1 MTNFLKKTLCLSTLI
16 GGIIFALLPFSL
28 FYEYDLFKI
37 IDDNGGIEKYYVI
50 DEKGAEELIKNSNLY
65 EENDDEDFDLIK
77 FLERINGDFK
87 IET

>member
-1 MTNFLKKTLCLSTLI
+1 MTNFLKKTLCLSVLI
-16 GGIIFALLPFSL
+16 GGIVFALLPFSL

-37 IDDNGGIEKYYVI
+37 KNDNGSIEKYYVI
-50 DEKGAEELIKNSNLY
+50 DEKSAEELIKNSNLY
-65 EENDDEDFDLIK
+65 EEKEDENFDLIK